1 MALSASIGKKFQPFT
16 GNGDVS
22 KWVRHSRVGQKTTN
36 EQTLKSG
43 KGQINW
49 IMISK
54 DLMTL
59 KLLIPEKGGGGG
71 KEEFWN
77 NPNKLIKIYISD

>member
-1 MALSASIGKKFQPFT
+1 MALSASIGKNFQPFN

-22 KWVRHSRVGQKTTN
+22 NWVRHSRVGQKTTN
-36 EQTLKSG
+36 KQTLKSG

-49 IMISK
+49 I
-54 DLMTL
+54 DLMTP
-59 KLLIPEKGGGGG
+59 KFLIHEKGGGGG

-77 NPNKLIKIYISD
+77 NSNKLIKIYISD